1 MEKIGLLSLS
11 CFWPKEQV
19 FVGPKTL
26 LLALFGF
33 SSPMSGNR
41 CHQRG
46 RGGVDRQ
53 VMAKSLKCFPL
64 FESPSLMTSTF
75 WQQPGALPLIYGY
88 HALTRTWTPNVNMI
102 EKENLWIIC
111 LAVHFLEPNL
121 PTGSTIASL
130 LFRLEEMN
138 LRQFPEHFSLPF
150 ENADQ
155 EPNTYLW

>member
-53 VMAKSLKCFPL
+53 VMAKSLNCFPL

-88 HALTRTWTPNVNMI
+88 QALTR
-102 EKENLWIIC
+102 
-111 LAVHFLEPNL
+111 
-121 PTGSTIASL
+121 
-130 LFRLEEMN
+130 R
-138 LRQFPEHFSLPF
+138 
-150 ENADQ
+150 
-155 EPNTYLW
+155 

>member
-33 SSPMSGNR
+33 SRPMSGNR

-46 RGGVDRQ
+46 RGGLDRQ

-88 HALTRTWTPNVNMI
+88 HALTRT
-102 EKENLWIIC
+102 
-111 LAVHFLEPNL
+111 
-121 PTGSTIASL
+121 
-130 LFRLEEMN
+130 
-138 LRQFPEHFSLPF
+138 
-150 ENADQ
+150 
-155 EPNTYLW
+155 